1 VEVLSREIPQIQRIV
16 ESGLTLYSN
25 VCDAN
30 VWRKLKADIK
40 YEIDLTSHHLAQI
53 LTITENENLEHF
65 CLFGF
70 YIDYGLRRAEAIG
83 GDQKGNRLPGIM
95 IEDIKWNDGYVW
107 LTGKGY
113 ARTPDKPWRKAW
125 ESIPIS
131 PLLLRRLKE
140 FVGPRTSGKVF
151 QISHQTPNNWMHKYA
166 RMIGIE
172 DWARA
177 HPHRI
182 RHWFHGIM
190 SKRLGVPISGQPLNQ
205 FEFYD
210 IERHDRTPLGV
221 IARYVPATPLDRR
234 RAIVQTVL
242 REEGIPL

>member
-1 VEVLSREIPQIQRIV
+1 M
-16 ESGLTLYSN
+16 
-25 VCDAN
+25 
-30 VWRKLKADIK
+30 K
-40 YEIDLTSHHLAQI
+40 YEIDLTSRQLAEI
-53 LTITENENLEHF
+53 LAITEKVNLEHF
-65 CLFGF
+65 CLFGL
-70 YIDYGLRRAEAIG
+70 YVDYGLRRAEPIG
-83 GDQKGNRLPGIM
+83 GDQKGNNLPGIM
-95 IEDIKWNDGYVW
+95 IEDIRWNDGYVW

-113 ARTPDKPWRKAW
+113 GPTPDKPWRKSW
-125 ESIPIS
+125 DSIPLS
-131 PLLLRRLKE
+131 PRLLARLKE
-140 FVGPRTSGKVF
+140 FVGSRENGKVF
-151 QISHQTPNNWMHKYA
+151 QMSHHTPNNLLHKYA
-166 RMIGIE
+166 KMIGIE

-234 RAIVQTVL
+234 RSIVQTVL
-242 REEGIPL
+242 GEECIPLI

>member
-1 VEVLSREIPQIQRIV
+1 
-16 ESGLTLYSN
+16 
-25 VCDAN
+25 
-30 VWRKLKADIK
+30 LKK
-40 YEIDLTSHHLAQI
+40 KGPKHEIDLTSRNLAQI
-53 LTITENENLEHF
+53 LTITEKENLEHF

-83 GDQKGNRLPGIM
+83 GDQKGNHLPGIM
-95 IEDIKWNDGYVW
+95 IEDI
-107 LTGKGY
+107 
-113 ARTPDKPWRKAW
+113 RRKAW

-131 PLLLRRLKE
+131 PVLLSRLKE
-140 FVGPRTSGKVF
+140 FVGPRRSGKVF
-151 QISHQTPNNWMHKYA
+151 QISHQTPNNLLHKYA

-172 DWARA
+172 DWACA

-190 SKRLGVPISGQPLNQ
+190 AKRLGVPISGQPLNQ

-221 IARYVPATPLDRR
+221 IARYVPATALDRR

-242 REEGIPL
+242 AEEGIPLL

>member
-1 VEVLSREIPQIQRIV
+1 M
-16 ESGLTLYSN
+16 
-25 VCDAN
+25 
-30 VWRKLKADIK
+30 KH
-40 YEIDLTSHHLAQI
+40 EIDFTSQHLAGI
-53 LTITENENLEHF
+53 LDLAEKEKLEHF
-65 CLFGF
+65 CLFGL
-70 YIDYGLRRAEAIG
+70 YVSYGLRRAEPIG
-83 GDQKGNRLPGIM
+83 GDQKGNQLPGIM

-113 ARTPDKPWRKAW
+113 APTTDKPWRRSW

-131 PLLLRRLKE
+131 QLLLAHLKE
-140 FVGPRTSGKVF
+140 FVGSRASGKLF
-151 QISHQTPNNWMHKYA
+151 QMSHQTPNNLVHKYA
-166 RMIGIE
+166 KMVGIE
-172 DWARA
+172 DWLLA

-234 RAIVQTVL
+234 RAIVETVL
-242 REEGIPL
+242 AEEGIPL